1 MDVYGVDF
9 TSSPSRRKPI
19 VAAQCKLERGALVF
33 KALHRWTTF
42 ADLEAFLASPGP
54 WIGGFDFPFGQA
66 RRFIE
71 TIGWPED
78 WAAYVTLA
86 GAMTRRE
93 FFDCLTR
100 YRQDRPIGDRE
111 HRRACDR
118 LHASISPQKLHGT
131 PVGLMFYEGAP
142 RLLRSEITVPP
153 FLHRD
158 PTRIAVEVYPG
169 ALARRLIGKTPY
181 KSDDCAKQTEDQLAA
196 RLLLLERL
204 RDPLFCPS
212 PYAIV
217 APNDLAVDPSGDAL
231 DAMIAAA
238 QAAWSWNQRTNG
250 FGMPADT
257 DRSEGW
263 ISVFPSEDGYAS

>member
-54 WIGGFDFPFGQA
+54 WIAGFDFPFGQA

-78 WAAYVTLA
+78 WAAYVALA

-153 FLHRD
+153 FLYRD
-158 PTRIAVEVYPG
+158 PARIAVEAYPG

-181 KSDDCAKQTEDQLAA
+181 KSDDRAKQTKEQHAP
-196 RLLLLERL
+196 RILLLERL
-204 RDPLFCPS
+204 RDPSFCPS

-217 APNDLAVDPSGDAL
+217 APDNLADDASGDAL

-238 QAAWSWNQRTNG
+238 QASWSWRERGRG
-250 FGMPADT
+250 FGIPANA
-257 DRSEGW
+257 DRLEGW
-263 ISVFPSEDGYAS
+263 IAAFPTEF